1 MPRFGRTKKSNA
13 IRFYLLEAVK
23 GGRKSLVADASQM
36 FNVSRQAIHKHLSA
50 LVDMRYLIAEG
61 ATRSRTY
68 HLGPHRW
75 YAGVYNL
82 NEIDEFT
89 VHQRDFSFVFDG
101 LPKNVAEIC
110 HYGFTEMVNNAIDH
124 SEGQEVYIETER
136 DEEKVTIRAYDDG
149 EGIFNRITRLLKLGD
164 PREAILELAK
174 GKLTTDPENHTGE
187 GIFFTSRV
195 FDSFIISSGD
205 LDFTHLHELPAD
217 YLMHSD
223 NEYPGT
229 NVSMDINANSEREM
243 GNVFDEY
250 SGGPEE
256 YRFERTVVPVHLA
269 LYEGEH
275 LVSRSQAKRLLNRVE
290 RFRYVILDF
299 EGVDSVGQ
307 AFADEVFRVFHSRHP
322 EIELVPVNM
331 DEQITKMMRRALA
344 AKSDAKDQSNS

>member
-23 GGRKSLVADASQM
+23 GGRTNLVSNASQI
-36 FNVSRQAIHKHLSA
+36 FNVSRQTIHKHLSA
-50 LVDMRYLIAEG
+50 LVDMHYLIAEG

-75 YAGVYNL
+75 YANEYNL

-89 VHQRDFSFVFDG
+89 VHQRDFSYVFDG
-101 LPKNVAEIC
+101 LAKNVEEIC
-110 HYGFTEMVNNAIDH
+110 HYGFTEMLNNAIDH
-124 SEGQEVYIETER
+124 SEGQEVYIEAER
-136 DEEKVTIRAYDDG
+136 DEEKVTIRVYDDG
-149 EGIFNRITRLLKLGD
+149 EGIFNRITRLLKLSD
-164 PREAILELAK
+164 PREAILELSK

-195 FDSFIISSGD
+195 FDSYIISSGE

-217 YLMHSD
+217 YLLHAD
-223 NEYPGT
+223 KEYSGT
-229 NVSMDINANSEREM
+229 NVSMAIDANSEREM
-243 GNVFDEY
+243 ENVFDEY

-256 YRFERTVVPVHLA
+256 YRFERTVVPVRLV

-299 EGVDSVGQ
+299 KGIDSVGQ

-331 DEQITKMMRRALA
+331 DEQITKMMHRALS
-344 AKSDAKDQSNS
+344 AKSDATSRSNS